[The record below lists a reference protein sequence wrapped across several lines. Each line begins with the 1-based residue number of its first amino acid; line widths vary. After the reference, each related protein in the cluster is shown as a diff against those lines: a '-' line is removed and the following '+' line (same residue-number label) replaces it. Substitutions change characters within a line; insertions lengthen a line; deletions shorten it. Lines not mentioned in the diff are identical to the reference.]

1 MQLYGQRYPSVVA
14 LKTQVGGWWVS
25 PGVARFASLVY
36 DTFMLTLTP
45 PPPHPCTPLV
55 LLFTPSLPS
64 SPHRPSSPIHLLHP
78 QWDDYFRGAKYQQ
91 LISGIVN
98 PLATI
103 APTSTPGTS
112 TSPSPG
118 PREVHRQGDMAALL
132 REAAMV
138 NANDSDN
145 DNDSKTE
152 R

>member
-45 PPPHPCTPLV
+45 PPSSMYTPLPP
-55 LLFTPSLPS
+55 LHTLSLPS